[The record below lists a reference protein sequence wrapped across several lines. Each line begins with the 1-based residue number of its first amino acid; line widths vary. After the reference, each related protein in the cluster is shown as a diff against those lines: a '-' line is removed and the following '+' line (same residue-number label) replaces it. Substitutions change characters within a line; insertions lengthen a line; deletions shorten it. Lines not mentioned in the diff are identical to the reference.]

1 MRLALVKR
9 WLVGRPM
16 PLAQARHERLGK
28 AAALAVFASDPL
40 SSVAYATEEILFVL
54 ILAGSLA
61 LSYSLPIAVGIAT
74 LLAIVVISY
83 RQTVQAYPQGG
94 GAYLVSKDN
103 LGIYPAL
110 AAAAALL
117 VDYVLTVAVSVVAG
131 IAAVTSAVPT
141 LRPYRIVLSVLVVVV
156 IALGNLRGVRESAQ
170 LFAAPTYFFV
180 ASIVGMAGYGLLA
193 AAFHWLPEAPFEPH
207 PPGLEGIGLFLFLRA
222 YAAGCTALTG
232 VEAVSNGVQA
242 LRPPEGRNAA
252 AVMTTLG
259 VLAIVMFLGITY
271 LAYDFGIVPGGDE
284 TVVSKIARRVF
295 GTGVFY
301 YAIQTATML
310 ILVFAA
316 NTSYADFP
324 RLSSILARD
333 RFVPRQFANQGDRL
347 VFSNGIIILSGF
359 AVLLIVA
366 FGGDTHALLPLYA
379 VGVFMSFT
387 LSQSGMVRH
396 WWRLRE
402 RGWRWRLVVNGAGA
416 VATFVVLLTLAVTKF
431 VEGAWIVVV
440 VIPIL
445 VGLFVMM
452 HRHYEEVARELSLE
466 GLTGPPP
473 MNHTVLVLVG
483 DLHRGVVRALQYA
496 RTLAPTA
503 AVRGVYVE
511 TDPARTVR
519 LEDRWGKWGLGVPLV
534 VLTSPYR
541 SLLRPFLD
549 YLDEI
554 QSRGDDQI
562 VTIVLPEFLPRRW
575 WQHVLHN
582 QTALLLKGALLFRK
596 NTVVADVPYLLR
608 RPPVPASA
616 TRASTPS
623 PPA

>member
-1 MRLALVKR
+1 MNGVFQAGLEARQHLGP
-9 WLVGRPM
+9 GR
-16 PLAQARHERLGK
+16 
-28 AAALAVFASDPL
+28 AA
-40 SSVAYATEEILFVL
+40 
-54 ILAGSLA
+54 
-61 LSYSLPIAVGIAT
+61 
-74 LLAIVVISY
+74 
-83 RQTVQAYPQGG
+83 GG
-94 GAYLVSKDN
+94 GERGSAHRLERD
-103 LGIYPAL
+103 
-110 AAAAALL
+110 AARAE
-117 VDYVLTVAVSVVAG
+117 
-131 IAAVTSAVPT
+131 
-141 LRPYRIVLSVLVVVV
+141 RRH
-156 IALGNLRGVRESAQ
+156 RGDE
-170 LFAAPTYFFV
+170 
-180 ASIVGMAGYGLLA
+180 
-193 AAFHWLPEAPFEPH
+193 
-207 PPGLEGIGLFLFLRA
+207 
-222 YAAGCTALTG
+222 C
-232 VEAVSNGVQA
+232 
-242 LRPPEGRNAA
+242 
-252 AVMTTLG
+252 
-259 VLAIVMFLGITY
+259 
-271 LAYDFGIVPGGDE
+271 GIVAGGDE
-284 TVVSKIARRVF
+284 TVVSKIAHRVF
-295 GTGVFY
+295 GTGPLY
-301 YAIQTATML
+301 YAVQVATLL
-310 ILVFAA
+310 ILVLAA

-347 VFSNGIIILSGF
+347 VFSNGILILSGF
-359 AVLLIVA
+359 AVLLIVV
-366 FGGDTHALLPLYA
+366 FGGNTHALLPLYA

-402 RGWRWRLVVNGAGA
+402 RGWRWRLCVNGAGA

-445 VGLFVMM
+445 VGLFVLM
-452 HRHYEEVARELSLE
+452 HRHYDEVAGELSLE

-511 TDPARTVR
+511 TDPAFTVR

-582 QTALLLKGALLFRK
+582 QTALLIKGALLFRK

-608 RPPVPASA
+608 RPPLTAP
-616 TRASTPS
+616 RAPGPS
-623 PPA
+623 